1 MLKYM
6 RTHATSWI
14 IKVGLSFII
23 VVFALYFGFGRMKGR
38 HEAMVAEVNGQFITV
53 KDFNQSYQNLLALYR
68 NKYKNQLSHEMIR
81 ALGLKQQALNELID
95 NILLYQ
101 EGLRMNFHVSPEELR
116 RSIQSFPLFQVDGK
130 FNKGMYLRL
139 LSLNRMEPED
149 FEQMQEQHLLIDKVR
164 NLILQSTGIV
174 SEEEAREAYLME
186 NERINLEFIR
196 VGTKG
201 FLEKSKPT
209 PTEVDEYFLHHRE
222 NFRIPER
229 VNVHYIVFR
238 PKDFTDKV
246 DISQEEIK
254 IYYETN
260 IDDFLVQKQVKAR
273 HILIEVSP
281 DADPG
286 KIEQAR
292 KKAEEILAKAKQGE
306 DFASLAEKY
315 SEGPTAKKGGDLGY
329 FPRGRMVRE
338 FEDAAFS
345 LQAGEI
351 SSLVRTRF
359 GFHIIKVED
368 VREERTQGLDEVRT
382 SIESTLRDQKARD
395 LAERNAEEALYI
407 LYKGEEME
415 EVAEESHVSVRETG
429 FFSRGEKI
437 KEIPSNDE
445 MTSTVFS
452 LKVGDISPV
461 IEISKDLYIF
471 QLLEKQQPRLPE
483 LEEVRDKVE
492 KELREKKAR
501 EQAESA
507 AEELLAELKGGKA
520 MKEAASDKGFKVE
533 ETGLF
538 KKGTNYIPKVG
549 FSEGAVDVLA
559 SLSTEHPYADRPIE
573 IGTDWVLPR
582 FKELQRPDVKK
593 YESEDRETWERRFR
607 LIKAE
612 EGYRRWLAAL
622 RGKSKIEIIRNME
635 EL

>member
-23 VVFALYFGFGRMKGR
+23 VVFALYFGFGRIRGR
-38 HEAMVAEVNGQFITV
+38 REAMVAEVNGQFITV
-53 KDFNQSYQNLLALYR
+53 KDFNQSYQNLLALYKNR
-68 NKYKNQLSHEMIR
+68 YKDQLSNEMIR
-81 ALGLKQQALNELID
+81 ALGIKQQALNELID

-101 EGLRMNFHVSPEELR
+101 EGVRMNFHVSPEELR
-116 RSIQSFPLFQVDGK
+116 RNIQSFPLFQVEGK
-130 FNKGMYLRL
+130 FNKGMYLRV
-139 LSLNRMEPED
+139 LSVNRMEPED
-149 FEQMQEQHLLIDKVR
+149 FEQMQEQRLLIDRVR
-164 NLILQSTGIV
+164 NVIWESTGIV

-186 NERINLEFIR
+186 NERINLEFMR
-196 VGTKG
+196 VGTEG
-201 FLEKSKPT
+201 FLEQSKPT
-209 PTEVDEYFLHHRE
+209 PAEVDEYFLSHRE
-222 NFRIPER
+222 SFRIPER
-229 VNVHYIVFR
+229 VNVRYMAFR
-238 PKDFTDKV
+238 PKDFRDKV
-246 DISQEEIK
+246 DISPEEIK

-260 IDDFLVQKQVKAR
+260 IDDFVLPEQVKAR
-273 HILIEVSP
+273 HILIQVSP
-281 DADPG
+281 DADPE

-368 VREERTQGLDEVRT
+368 VREERRQGLDEVRA

-395 LAERNAEEALYI
+395 LAERHAEEALYT
-407 LYKGEEME
+407 LYKGGEMK
-415 EVAEESHVSVRETG
+415 EVAEESHVPVKETG

-437 KEIPSNDE
+437 TDIPSDDE
-445 MTSTVFS
+445 MTSVVFS
-452 LKVGDISPV
+452 LKVGDVSPV
-461 IEISKDLYIF
+461 VEISKDLYIF

-501 EQAESA
+501 EQAEA
-507 AEELLAELKGGKA
+507 EAEELLAELKGGKP

-538 KKGTNYIPKVG
+538 KKGANYIPKIG
-549 FSEGAVDVLA
+549 FSKGAVDVIA
-559 SLSTEHPYADRPIE
+559 SLSAEHPYADRPIE
-573 IGTDWVLPR
+573 IGKDWALLR
-582 FKELQRPDVKK
+582 FKELQKPDLKK
-593 YESEDRETWERRFR
+593 YESEDREEWEKQFR

-612 EGYRRWLAAL
+612 EGYRRWLSAL

>member
-23 VVFALYFGFGRMKGR
+23 VVFALYFGFGRIKGR
-38 HEAMVAEVNGQFITV
+38 REAMVAEVNGQFITV
-53 KDFNQSYQNLLALYR
+53 KDFHQSYQNLLALYR
-68 NKYKNQLSHEMIR
+68 NRYKNQLSHEMIR
-81 ALGLKQQALNELID
+81 ALGLKQQALNELIN

-130 FNKGMYLRL
+130 FNRGVYLRL

-149 FEQMQEQHLLIDKVR
+149 FEQMQEQRLLIDKVR
-164 NLILQSTGIV
+164 NLILQSTAIV

-209 PTEVDEYFLHHRE
+209 PAEVDEYFLSHRE
-222 NFRIPER
+222 SFRIPER
-229 VNVHYIVFR
+229 VNVHYVVFR
-238 PKDFTDKV
+238 PKDFRDKV
-246 DISQEEIK
+246 DISQEEIET
-254 IYYETN
+254 YYETN
-260 IDDFLVQKQVKAR
+260 IDDFVAQKEVKAR
-273 HILIEVSP
+273 HILIGVSP

-359 GFHIIKVED
+359 GFHVIKVED
-368 VREERTQGLDEVRT
+368 VREERTRGLDEVRA
-382 SIESTLRDQKARD
+382 SIESTLRDQKAGD

-407 LYKGEEME
+407 LYKGQEME
-415 EVAEESHVSVRETG
+415 EVAEEYHVSVKETG

-437 KEIPSNDE
+437 REIPSNDE
-445 MTSTVFS
+445 MTSVVFS
-452 LKVGDISPV
+452 LKVGDVSPV

-507 AEELLAELKGGKA
+507 AEELLAELKGGKP
-520 MKEAASDKGFKVE
+520 MQEAASDKGFKVE

-538 KKGTNYIPKVG
+538 KKGTNYIPKIG
-549 FSEGAVDVLA
+549 LSEGTVDVIA

-582 FKELQRPDVKK
+582 FKELQRPDLKK
-593 YESEDRETWERRFR
+593 YESEDRETWERQFR

-622 RGKSKIEIIRNME
+622 RGKSKIEVIRNVE

>member
-23 VVFALYFGFGRMKGR
+23 VVFALYFGFGRIKGR
-38 HEAMVAEVNGQFITV
+38 REAMVAEVNGQFITV
-53 KDFNQSYQNLLALYR
+53 KDFHQSYQNLLALYR
-68 NKYKNQLSHEMIR
+68 NRYKNQLSHEMIK

-130 FNKGMYLRL
+130 FNRGMYLRL
-139 LSLNRMEPED
+139 LSLNRMEPGD
-149 FEQMQEQHLLIDKVR
+149 FEQMQEQRLLIDKVR
-164 NLILQSTGIV
+164 NLILQSTAIV

-209 PTEVDEYFLHHRE
+209 PTEVDEYFSSHRE
-222 NFRIPER
+222 SFRIPER
-229 VNVHYIVFR
+229 VNVHYMVFR
-238 PKDFTDKV
+238 PKDFRDKV

-260 IDDFLVQKQVKAR
+260 IDDFVVQKEVKAR
-273 HILIEVSP
+273 HILIGVSP

-315 SEGPTAKKGGDLGY
+315 SDGPTAKKGGDLGY

-359 GFHIIKVED
+359 GFHVIKVED
-368 VREERTQGLDEVRT
+368 VREERTRGLDEVRA

-395 LAERNAEEALYI
+395 LVERNAEEALYI
-407 LYKGEEME
+407 LYKGHEMK
-415 EVAEESHVSVRETG
+415 EVAEEYHISVKETG

-437 KEIPSNDE
+437 KEISSNDE
-445 MTSTVFS
+445 MTSVVFS
-452 LKVGDISPV
+452 LKVGDVSPV

-507 AEELLAELKGGKA
+507 AEELLAELKGGKP

-538 KKGTNYIPKVG
+538 KKGTNYIPKIG
-549 FSEGAVDVLA
+549 FSEGAVDVIA
-559 SLSTEHPYADRPIE
+559 SLSTEHPYPDRPIG

-582 FKELQRPDVKK
+582 FKELQRPDLKK
-593 YESEDRETWERRFR
+593 YESEDRETWERQFR

-622 RGKSKIEIIRNME
+622 RGKSKIEVIRNVE

>member
-23 VVFALYFGFGRMKGR
+23 VVFALYFGFGRIKGR
-38 HEAMVAEVNGQFITV
+38 REAMVAEVNGQFITV
-53 KDFNQSYQNLLALYR
+53 KDFHQSYQNLLALYR
-68 NKYKNQLSHEMIR
+68 NRYKNQLTHEMIR

-116 RSIQSFPLFQVDGK
+116 RSIQSSPLFQVDGK
-130 FNKGMYLRL
+130 FNRGMYLRL

-149 FEQMQEQHLLIDKVR
+149 FEQMQEQRLLIDKVR
-164 NLILQSTGIV
+164 NLVLQSTGIV
-174 SEEEAREAYLME
+174 SEDEAREAYLME

-196 VGTKG
+196 VETKD

-209 PTEVDEYFLHHRE
+209 PAEVDEYFSGHRE
-222 NFRIPER
+222 SFRIPER
-229 VNVHYIVFR
+229 VNLHYMVYR
-238 PKDFTDKV
+238 PKDFRDKV

-260 IDDFLVQKQVKAR
+260 IDDFVVQKQVKAR
-273 HILIEVSP
+273 HILIEVPP

-292 KKAEEILAKAKQGE
+292 KKAEEILAKAKQGD

-329 FPRGRMVRE
+329 FPRGRMVKE

-368 VREERTQGLDEVRT
+368 VREERTRGLDEVRT

-395 LAERNAEEALYI
+395 LAERNAEEALYT
-407 LYKGEEME
+407 LYKGKEMR
-415 EVAEESHVSVRETG
+415 EVAEESHVSVKETG

-445 MTSTVFS
+445 MTSVVFS
-452 LKVGDISPV
+452 LKAGDVSPV
-461 IEISKDLYIF
+461 MEISKDLYIF
-471 QLLEKQQPRLPE
+471 QLVEKQQPRLPE
-483 LEEVRDKVE
+483 LEEVKDKVE

-507 AEELLAELKGGKA
+507 AEELLAELKGGKP
-520 MKEAASDKGFKVE
+520 MNEAASDKGFKVE
-533 ETGLF
+533 ETGFF
-538 KKGTNYIPKVG
+538 KKGTNYLPKIG
-549 FSEGAVDVLA
+549 LAEGAVDVIA
-559 SLSTEHPYADRPIE
+559 SLSTEHPYPDRPLE
-573 IGTDWVLPR
+573 VGTGWVLPR
-582 FKELQRPDVKK
+582 LKELQRPDLKK
-593 YESEDRETWERRFR
+593 YESEDRETWERQFR

-612 EGYRRWLAAL
+612 ESYRRWLAAL
-622 RGKSKIEIIRNME
+622 RGKSKIEIIRNIE
-635 EL
+635 EI